1 MFYVTSHLNNNII
14 KWNITHNHKRTLSW
28 SGNVTPYSFIHDIW
42 KKRHTTMSL
51 TKRKRSLII
60 SKSMLKEQGKYMGH
74 NPKRVIGTWGSN
86 PR

>member
-1 MFYVTSHLNNNII
+1 
-14 KWNITHNHKRTLSW
+14 
-28 SGNVTPYSFIHDIW
+28 
-42 KKRHTTMSL
+42 MSL